1 MSDIQDKVVS
11 TASYAG
17 ATVSVVSGL
26 TLTEWGIIIGIA
38 TALATFAAN
47 MIYQHRKDK
56 RDQRLYEAEMSRLE
70 SEK

>member
-26 TLTEWGIIIGIA
+26 TLTEWGIIVGIA
-38 TALATFAAN
+38 TALVTCVAN
-47 MIYQHRKDK
+47 MIYQHKKYK
-56 RDQRLYEAEMSRLE
+56 REQNLYEAEMKRMSGDQ
-70 SEK
+70 